1 MKIEKVL
8 FVFEE
13 EDKWRFKEFLV
24 KNKKTLRS
32 FAKELNVSVAYV
44 SDIIRGNRYVSKS
57 VIELFKKAGFDIKAI
72 YDFSNIKIND
82 II

>member
-13 EDKWRFKEFLV
+13 EDMWRFKEFLA

-32 FAKELNVSVAYV
+32 FAKELNVSVAYL
-44 SDIIRGNRYVSKS
+44 SDIIRGNRYVTSK
-57 VIELFKKAGFDIKAI
+57 IIKMFKDKGFDIYSI